1 MQTFL
6 PYADFKKSASCLDDQ
21 RLNRQIMEAKI
32 IYDIII
38 ENRARGGWV
47 SHPATRMWRGYP
59 EALALYIN
67 ACLDEW
73 KINRK
78 RHHSYDNI
86 HIDKD
91 IKDIKLPPWLGK
103 EEFHASHRSN
113 LLRKDAF
120 YYEQFGWVEGP
131 GLPYVWPA

>member
-6 PYADFKKSASCLDDQ
+6 PYPDFKKSAACLDDQ

-38 ENRARGGWV
+38 ENRTSGGWI
-47 SHPATRMWRGYP
+47 SHPATHMWRGYSD
-59 EALALYIN
+59 ALALYIN
-67 ACLDEW
+67 TCLDEW

-78 RHHSYDNI
+78 RRHSYEKIPIVDETNI
-86 HIDKD
+86 KM
-91 IKDIKLPPWLGK
+91 PPWFGK

-113 LLRKDAF
+113 LLRKDPF
-120 YYEQFGWVEGP
+120 YYEHFGWTEGP
-131 GLPYVWPA
+131 GLPYVWPV

>member
-6 PYADFKKSASCLDDQ
+6 PYADFKKSASCLDNQ
-21 RLNRQIMEAKI
+21 RLNKQILEART

-38 ENRARGGWV
+38 ENRTSGGWV
-47 SHPATRMWRGYP
+47 SHPATHMWRGYA
-59 EALALYIN
+59 ESLALYIN

-78 RHHSYDNI
+78 RNHSYEKISIADDRCVKMP
-86 HIDKD
+86 H
-91 IKDIKLPPWLGK
+91 WLGDEK
-103 EEFHASHRSN
+103 FHASHRSN

-120 YYEQFGWVEGP
+120 YYESFGWTEGP
-131 GLPYVWPA
+131 GLPYVWPV

>member
-6 PYADFKKSASCLDDQ
+6 PYPDFKKSASCLDNQ
-21 RLNRQIMEAKI
+21 RLNKQIIEAKT
-32 IYDIII
+32 IYDIIV
-38 ENRARGGWV
+38 ENRTTGGWIN
-47 SHPATRMWRGYP
+47 HPATRMWRGYA

-78 RHHSYDNI
+78 RNHSYEKISVADEKNVKI
-86 HIDKD
+86 
-91 IKDIKLPPWLGK
+91 PPWIGNEK
-103 EEFHASHRSN
+103 FHASHRSN

-120 YYEQFGWVEGP
+120 YYEKFGWTEGP
-131 GLPYVWPA
+131 GLPYIWPV

>member
-6 PYADFKKSASCLDDQ
+6 PYPDFKKSAACLDNK

-38 ENRARGGWV
+38 ENRTSGGWV
-47 SHPATRMWRGYP
+47 NHPATAMWRGYP

-78 RHHSYDNI
+78 KNHSYEKIPIADEKNV
-86 HIDKD
+86 KM
-91 IKDIKLPPWLGK
+91 PPWLGG
-103 EEFHASHRSN
+103 ERLHRSHRSN
-113 LLRKDAF
+113 LLRKDAW
-120 YYEQFGWVEGP
+120 YDQFGWTESWDI
-131 GLPYVWPA
+131 PYFWPV